1 MMQDKIKM
9 MNSTDQEMA
18 PGFLVASPAVAKGP
32 DFTNTVVAL
41 GVHEQ
46 NGALGFIINR
56 PTDISLHSIVQDLGL
71 EPRVPDRPVLFGGPA
86 SYNTGFVLY
95 EHPKNCPIAPG
106 FSLSDTVSVSPSRA
120 LLQEA
125 IAGKLPGHFELL
137 LGYVTWESGQLET
150 EMERGGWLSTTFSP
164 GVIFDTPA
172 CNRWSHAVHCL
183 GISPLAFVRVRGGA
197 QA

>member
-1 MMQDKIKM
+1 MQDMIKM
-9 MNSTDQEMA
+9 VNQTDQETA
-18 PGFLVASPAVAKGP
+18 PGFLVASPAAVGSSE
-32 DFTNTVVAL
+32 FTNTVVAL

-56 PTDISLHSIVQDLGL
+56 PTDISLHAVMQDLRL
-71 EPRVPDRPVLFGGPA
+71 EPRVPDRPVLFGGPV

-95 EHPKNCPIAPG
+95 EHPKDCPAAPG
-106 FSLSDTVSVSPSRA
+106 FSLCDTVSVSPSRA

-150 EMERGGWLSTTFSP
+150 EMKRGGWLSTAFSP

-172 CNRWSHAVHCL
+172 RNRWSHAVHRL
-183 GISPLAFVRVRGGA
+183 GVSPLAFVRVRGGA